1 MHLYPSAIPI
11 DKHQLTD
18 KLTKQQQQSRLII
31 DPGYYQ
37 WPTIIQGIYQ
47 CLETVTHI
55 GYGIRGKKQHKTVIS
70 V

>member
-1 MHLYPSAIPI
+1 MDLPTDGPFY
-11 DKHQLTD
+11 KRQLTD

-37 WPTIIQGIYQ
+37 WPTIIQGICQ
-47 CLETVTHI
+47 CLETVTYI